1 MHPKYLSQVL
11 LDRGIPQPPLRQLEV
26 FVELLSEAERPLM
39 DERLRKLALGAEQQE
54 DLEALLE
61 GIRAHSPDAQRSEAE
76 PVPAPETNEAPPSGR
91 SKAATEQRPAPRP
104 ASADDKLPA
113 DVLDLLRQHGLH
125 VYATKAALKIE
136 LSTLRAGEASGSLQ
150 YTVQIDAARAKAN
163 GYDWRGKMPFQF
175 TKRELPL
182 LAAFLLGMGG
192 KKLTLANH
200 GPNTGKHF
208 EVEDQGAHL
217 FVKVRVAG
225 GPTIAVPVSPA
236 DVFGW
241 GEICLVALQLNRP
254 ALGTDGHLALLRRV
268 GRMEPCRD

>member
-1 MHPKYLSQVL
+1 MHPKYLGQVL

-26 FVELLSEAERPLM
+26 FVDLLSEAERRLM
-39 DERLRKLALGAEQQE
+39 EERLRKLALGAETQE
-54 DLEALLE
+54 DLEALLD
-61 GIRAHSPDAQRSEAE
+61 GIRAHSPNAQRLEAE
-76 PVPAPETNEAPPSGR
+76 PDPPPARTEAEPTR
-91 SKAATEQRPAPRP
+91 KAKAATEQRPAPAP
-104 ASADDKLPA
+104 APADDKLPA

-136 LSTLRAGEASGSLQ
+136 LATLRAGEASGSLQ

-163 GYDWRGKMPFQF
+163 GYDWRSKVPFQF

-192 KKLTLANH
+192 KKLTFANH
-200 GPNTGKHF
+200 GPNTDKHF
-208 EVEDQGAHL
+208 EVEDQGSHL

-225 GPTIAVPVSPA
+225 GPTIAVPIAPA

-254 ALGTDGHLALLRRV
+254 ALGIDGHLALLRRV